1 MREQDRRLCRQ
12 ATEYAGDSDAAEKED
27 LQLPPICPQCPQK
40 PSCQEAV
47 VEALIRR
54 KCSRA
59 GGYLGRHS
67 KDPATDRVV
76 PEEHLEDQ
84 ESDMAQSYEPR
95 QNIRE
100 GFHVGFL
107 CDAERAISRARC
119 MGHYPRRDDACC
131 CGKKGPVRRTFLGA
145 VVGGAAALAVPRLS
159 RAAQSTF
166 PKKPIKIIV
175 TADAGGGEDTEARG
189 IAPYVQKHLGVS
201 VLIENQPGAGGK
213 IAFEKFQRTEPDGY
227 TLITFT
233 FPKSI
238 IIEYLDK
245 TTRYRTRDFT
255 PVFAWS
261 RSNQLLLVHAD
272 AWKSFDEFLKAAKA
286 RTLRRGGTRRRVLTA
301 T

>member
-1 MREQDRRLCRQ
+1 
-12 ATEYAGDSDAAEKED
+12 
-27 LQLPPICPQCPQK
+27 
-40 PSCQEAV
+40 
-47 VEALIRR
+47 
-54 KCSRA
+54 
-59 GGYLGRHS
+59 
-67 KDPATDRVV
+67 
-76 PEEHLEDQ
+76 
-84 ESDMAQSYEPR
+84 MAQSYEPR

-227 TLITFT
+227 TLITF
-233 FPKSI
+233 KSDPI
-238 IIEYLDK
+238 SLDTVS
-245 TTRYRTRDFT
+245 TTMTGAKEVDHGSEK
-255 PVFAWS
+255 AE
-261 RSNQLLLVHAD
+261 AD
-272 AWKSFDEFLKAAKA
+272 SWQ
-286 RTLRRGGTRRRVLTA
+286 
-301 T
+301 